1 MNRSWSLFEESDFER
16 KSKERKNEFPTLVP
30 RLKRTMSQKPRPL
43 LHLVF
48 SSQNYLNNKMMLF
61 LFYVKKRICN
71 TYFSNFFFWHIILL
85 SNVCDEI
92 STKTVQC
99 TVLVLV
105 QCTLIQMYPIS
116 TWYKTPHR
124 KNCFAEQ
131 ANRPIKENYSITKE
145 KHKTLEIV

>member
-16 KSKERKNEFPTLVP
+16 KSEERKNEFPTLVP

-71 TYFSNFFFWHIILL
+71 FFTIYSVEINANVQLTYLH
-85 SNVCDEI
+85 E
-92 STKTVQC
+92 
-99 TVLVLV
+99 
-105 QCTLIQMYPIS
+105 
-116 TWYKTPHR
+116 
-124 KNCFAEQ
+124 
-131 ANRPIKENYSITKE
+131 
-145 KHKTLEIV
+145 